1 MKNHTRKKVGTVV
14 NVLVLTFCTLLLLF
28 PLYWMLVTAL
38 TPKSDLLNNTSLFIS
53 FSRMTLANIKKIL
66 SDGQIFT
73 WFKNSGLVTLISTAI
88 SVTVSTLAAY
98 SMSRFRYKANNAFG
112 FFLLLVRMLPESLL
126 IVPLYIIFSK
136 IGLIDS
142 HLSLIICDVA
152 FVIPFAVWML
162 KGFFDSI
169 PYSLEESA
177 QIDGCTMVQ
186 AARLVVIPLTLPG
199 VASVAIYS
207 AILNWSEYL
216 FSRTF
221 ITNPRNWM
229 ITVGITSYMG
239 EHNIIWGEI
248 MAAAAISI
256 LPIILVFVLLSKYL
270 ISGMTAGAVKG

>member
-1 MKNHTRKKVGTVV
+1 
-14 NVLVLTFCTLLLLF
+14 
-28 PLYWMLVTAL
+28 
-38 TPKSDLLNNTSLFIS
+38 
-53 FSRMTLANIKKIL
+53 
-66 SDGQIFT
+66 
-73 WFKNSGLVTLISTAI
+73 
-88 SVTVSTLAAY
+88 
-98 SMSRFRYKANNAFG
+98 
-112 FFLLLVRMLPESLL
+112 
-126 IVPLYIIFSK
+126 
-136 IGLIDS
+136 
-142 HLSLIICDVA
+142 
-152 FVIPFAVWML
+152 ML

-221 ITNPRNWM
+221 ITDPRNWM

-256 LPIILVFVLLSKYL
+256 LPIILVFVILSKYL

>member
-112 FFLLLVRMLPESLL
+112 FFLLLV
-126 IVPLYIIFSK
+126 YIIFSK

-221 ITNPRNWM
+221 ITDPRNWM

>member
-1 MKNHTRKKVGTVV
+1 MKVPWEDKLPCAALAL
-14 NVLVLTFCTLLLLF
+14 LVLAVFYGIYFAKMLAQKRRGIQTRQIGRRREKDIHTVEVLMSLATLGAPLALLLI
-28 PLYWMLVTAL
+28 
-38 TPKSDLLNNTSLFIS
+38 D
-53 FSRMTLANIKKIL
+53 
-66 SDGQIFT
+66 
-73 WFKNSGLVTLISTAI
+73 
-88 SVTVSTLAAY
+88 
-98 SMSRFRYKANNAFG
+98 
-112 FFLLLVRMLPESLL
+112 
-126 IVPLYIIFSK
+126 PLYIIFSK

-221 ITNPRNWM
+221 ITDPRNWM

>member
-152 FVIPFAVWML
+152 VWML

-221 ITNPRNWM
+221 ITDPRNWM

>member
-53 FSRMTLANIKKIL
+53 FSRKKIL

-221 ITNPRNWM
+221 ITDPRNWM

-239 EHNIIWGEI
+239 EHNII
-248 MAAAAISI
+248 
-256 LPIILVFVLLSKYL
+256 
-270 ISGMTAGAVKG
+270 

>member
-221 ITNPRNWM
+221 IFH
-229 ITVGITSYMG
+229 S
-239 EHNIIWGEI
+239 
-248 MAAAAISI
+248 AS
-256 LPIILVFVLLSKYL
+256 
-270 ISGMTAGAVKG
+270 